1 MTITPTFLTRAAG
14 VSAVVAGLLFIGV
27 QIGHP
32 DLDATTA
39 TTADYAVRESA
50 KVLMS
55 VLSLVG
61 ITGMYLRQTV
71 QTGILGLIGYVLF
84 AAGYLAVLS
93 VQVIGLVVLPTLA
106 ASVPGYVNDVFIVA
120 TAGTPVGDVG
130 AMQSLNQAG
139 GIAFLLGGFLF
150 GIALFRAGVLARW
163 AAALL
168 ALGAVVTVLRAV
180 LPAVNFRLFAI
191 PIAVA
196 MIGLGYSLWRGQ
208 RDAATRPITIPA
220 SSPLDRAGAQ

>member
-14 VSAVVAGLLFIGV
+14 LSAVVAGLLFIGV
-27 QIGHP
+27 QLGHP

-39 TTADYAVRESA
+39 TTADYTVRESVKA
-50 KVLMS
+50 LMA

-71 QTGILGLIGYVLF
+71 QTGILGLIGYVVF

-130 AMQSLNQAG
+130 AIQSLNQAG
-139 GIAFLLGGFLF
+139 GIAF

-168 ALGAVVTVLRAV
+168 AVGAVATVLRAV
-180 LPAVNFRLFAI
+180 LPQVNFRLFAI

-196 MIGLGYSLWRGQ
+196 MIGLGYSLWREQ
-208 RDAATRPITIPA
+208 RSPAIRPTPEPV

>member
-14 VSAVVAGLLFIGV
+14 LSAVAAGLLFIGV

-32 DLDATTA
+32 DLDAATA
-39 TTADYAVRESA
+39 MTADYTVRESA
-50 KVLMS
+50 KALMA

-71 QTGILGLIGYVLF
+71 QTGILGLVGYVVF

-93 VQVIGLVVLPTLA
+93 VQVIGLAVLPTLA
-106 ASVPGYVNDVFIVA
+106 TTVPGYVDDVFIVA
-120 TAGTPVGDVG
+120 TAGTPAGDVG
-130 AMQSLNQAG
+130 AMQTLNQVG

-168 ALGAVVTVLRAV
+168 AVGAVTTVLRAV
-180 LPAVNFRLFAI
+180 LPQVNFRLFAI

-196 MIGLGYSLWRGQ
+196 MIGLGYSLWREQ
-208 RDAATRPITIPA
+208 RNAATRPTPNPV
-220 SSPLDRAGAQ
+220 SSSLDRSGAQ

>member
-14 VSAVVAGLLFIGV
+14 LSAVVAGLLFIGV

-32 DLDATTA
+32 DLDATIA
-39 TTADYAVRESA
+39 TTADYTVRESA
-50 KVLMS
+50 KALMAA
-55 VLSLVG
+55 LSLIG

-71 QTGILGLIGYVLF
+71 QTGLLGLVGYVVF

-93 VQVIGLVVLPTLA
+93 VQVIGLAVLPTLA
-106 ASVPGYVNDVFIVA
+106 TTVPSYVNDVFIVA
-120 TAGTPVGDVG
+120 TAGTPAGDVG
-130 AMQSLNQAG
+130 PMQTLNQVG

-168 ALGAVVTVLRAV
+168 AVGAVATVLRAV
-180 LPAVNFRLFAI
+180 LPQVNFRLFAI

-196 MIGLGYSLWRGQ
+196 MIGLGYSLWRDQ
-208 RDAATRPITIPA
+208 RNAASAATSTPGRSA
-220 SSPLDRAGAQ
+220 LDRAGAQ

>member
-14 VSAVVAGLLFIGV
+14 LSAVAAGLLFIGV

-39 TTADYAVRESA
+39 TTADYTVRESA
-50 KVLMS
+50 KTLMS

-71 QTGILGLIGYVLF
+71 QTGILGLIGYVFF

-106 ASVPGYVNDVFIVA
+106 TSVPGYVNDVFIVA
-120 TAGTPVGDVG
+120 TAGTPTGDVG
-130 AMQSLNQAG
+130 AIQSLNQVG

-168 ALGAVVTVLRAV
+168 AVGAVATVLRAV
-180 LPAVNFRLFAI
+180 LPQVNFRLFAI

-196 MIGLGYSLWRGQ
+196 MIGLGYSLWREQ
-208 RDAATRPITIPA
+208 RNAATRPLTTPV